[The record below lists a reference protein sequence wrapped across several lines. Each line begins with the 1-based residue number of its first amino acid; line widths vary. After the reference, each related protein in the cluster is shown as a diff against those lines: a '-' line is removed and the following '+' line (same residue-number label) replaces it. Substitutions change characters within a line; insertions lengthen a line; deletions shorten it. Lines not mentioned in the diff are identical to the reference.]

1 MLSINMEDVI
11 NVLNTLKPYLIALG
25 VVVVL
30 ALIAIIACLKL
41 PKPRKFLIRTQ
52 AGAALLL
59 AVAII
64 ANLICFGPMS
74 SMISLA
80 TGSGTIADATADS
93 AKELCTDIA
102 EEGIVL
108 LKNDGNALPLSTTKL
123 NVFGW
128 SSTNPVYGG
137 TGSGSLSDQY
147 PHRIPS
153 GRSGTGRV

>member
-25 VVVVL
+25 VVIVL
-30 ALIAIIACLKL
+30 ALIVMVACLKL
-41 PKPRKFLIRTQ
+41 SKARKFLIRAQ

-59 AVAII
+59 AVGII

-80 TGSGTIADATADS
+80 TGNGTITDATADA

-108 LKNDGNALPLSTTKL
+108 LKNDD
-123 NVFGW
+123 
-128 SSTNPVYGG
+128 NPC
-137 TGSGSLSDQY
+137 
-147 PHRIPS
+147 H
-153 GRSGTGRV
+153 